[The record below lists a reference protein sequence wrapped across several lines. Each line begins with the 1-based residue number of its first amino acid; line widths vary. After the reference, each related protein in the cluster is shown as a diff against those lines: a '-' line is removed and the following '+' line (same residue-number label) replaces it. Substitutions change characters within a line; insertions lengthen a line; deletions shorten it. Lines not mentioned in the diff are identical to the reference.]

1 MNLSGYSR
9 MYGDGPDAGP
19 PGKLIDRTRTYLQEA
34 QLKDKAAYFDEENM
48 VVYATTPFGVFVVS
62 IDETQR
68 YGGQL
73 TPWQGISGCSLKIT
87 TTPASARIVTV
98 TIERRGSERP
108 WLTSGATMAL
118 AGRGTPLPMACPR
131 ALVVAVLRHFEHD
144 ASESRDRIEKNDDID
159 ATFDQTFGFFKHH
172 LGHLDVS
179 RGRFVKR

>member
-48 VVYATTPFGVFVVS
+48 VVYATTAFGVFVVS

-73 TPWQGISGCSLKIT
+73 TPWQDISGCTLKIT

-98 TIERRGSERP
+98 AIKS
-108 WLTSGATMAL
+108 L
-118 AGRGTPLPMACPR
+118 
-131 ALVVAVLRHFEHD
+131 D
-144 ASESRDRIEKNDDID
+144 ASLTEPVGEP
-159 ATFDQTFGFFKHH
+159 AVPLLGFF
-172 LGHLDVS
+172 
-179 RGRFVKR
+179 RECVKRSRS

>member
-48 VVYATTPFGVFVVS
+48 VVYATTAFGVFVVS

-73 TPWQGISGCSLKIT
+73 TPWQDISGCTLKIT
-87 TTPASARIVTV
+87 TTPASAHIVTV
-98 TIERRGSERP
+98 AIKS
-108 WLTSGATMAL
+108 L
-118 AGRGTPLPMACPR
+118 
-131 ALVVAVLRHFEHD
+131 D
-144 ASESRDRIEKNDDID
+144 ASLTEPVGEP
-159 ATFDQTFGFFKHH
+159 AVPLLGFF
-172 LGHLDVS
+172 
-179 RGRFVKR
+179 RECVKRSRP